1 MFCSQ
6 CGKKLKDTMLFCP
19 NCGAAIEIPDDD
31 EAEITV
37 QAEKMEDAAHAAMNV
52 LSEPEEKVE
61 EPEEEIISF
70 DEMEDVSILRDRERV
85 PEMPPIRREIRNN
98 DEIPD
103 SIFEESDDEEESV
116 QASEEID
123 LEDGEEEFVPLN
135 VEEPDEAEMKWEK
148 FEPKVERRPPEIN
161 NRDEDAVRLDGHAP
175 ALKRN
180 APQRPASQQ
189 GKPRKKSAQPQQ
201 PRAARTYV
209 PAKNMDPDDLFMD
222 GKDPYDAYD
231 EFDDEEMDY
240 ADIPDD
246 DFVYEDDE
254 ETSFLLRHIRG
265 IMGLSLTA
273 LLAIVCLIYVFSSTG
288 QEALAKMNL
297 AWKPEVYSKI
307 AYDYYQ
313 SGLYDMSGS
322 FYEKALARDVEN
334 YNYAISA
341 ASAYIYGENTDKAAS
356 MLKKSISLDPSR
368 VEPYIY
374 LMNLYPDPASRP
386 WDVSQ
391 LLQQGYGRTGD
402 DRLKSAA
409 Q

>member
-19 NCGAAIEIPDDD
+19 NCGVAIEIPDD
-31 EAEITV
+31 EAEIAV
-37 QAEKMEDAAHAAMNV
+37 QVEKIEDTAHAAAMNV
-52 LSEPEEKVE
+52 LTESEEKVE

-70 DEMEDVSILRDRERV
+70 DEMEEVSILRDRERV
-85 PEMPPIRREIRNN
+85 PEMPPIRRESRNS

-103 SIFEESDDEEESV
+103 SIFEENGVEIESV
-116 QASEEID
+116 QDSEEIS
-123 LEDGEEEFVPLN
+123 LEDVEEEFVPLN
-135 VEEPDEAEMKWEK
+135 IEESDEAEMRWEK

-180 APQRPASQQ
+180 DPKRPDSRQ
-189 GKPRKKSAQPQQ
+189 GKPGKKPDQPQQ
-201 PRAARTYV
+201 SRAARTYV

-222 GKDPYDAYD
+222 AKDPYDAYD
-231 EFDDEEMDY
+231 EFDDEEMEY

-254 ETSFLLRHIRG
+254 ETSFFLRHIRG
-265 IMGLSLTA
+265 IMGLSLTG

-307 AYDYYQ
+307 AYEYYE

-322 FYEKALARDVEN
+322 FYEKALARDVDN

-341 ASAYIYGENTDKAAS
+341 ASAYIYGENADKAAS

-374 LMNLYPDPASRP
+374 LMNLYPDSASRP

-402 DRLKSAA
+402 DRLKSVA